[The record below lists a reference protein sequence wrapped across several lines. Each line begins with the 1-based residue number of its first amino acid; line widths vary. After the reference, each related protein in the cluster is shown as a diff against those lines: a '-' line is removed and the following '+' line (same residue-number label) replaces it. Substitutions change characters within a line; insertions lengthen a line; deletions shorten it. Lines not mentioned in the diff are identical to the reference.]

1 MKAISREMLLLGLGM
16 AILSSCTLL
25 APANVETRKEMLT
38 KVPLDL
44 PEGGTRPAT
53 LLVLPPETSAA
64 YDTTQ
69 MAYEIRPHEIAYF
82 GRTEWGEK
90 PSQMIHRL
98 VVQTLEN
105 AHYVAAVVTPPFM
118 GPYTHSLRTEIL
130 ALQQDFTS
138 QPATLQLTLRAQLI
152 AEAGNRVVG
161 TKEISVREPMQERTP
176 YAGAVA
182 ANDAMA
188 KALTQLAEFVRANTS

>member
-130 ALQQDFTS
+130 ALQQDFTA
-138 QPATLQLTLRAQLI
+138 QPATLQLTLRAQLT
-152 AEAGNRVVG
+152 AEGNRVVG

>member
-1 MKAISREMLLLGLGM
+1 MKAISREMLLVALGT
-16 AILSSCTLL
+16 AILSNCTLL

-44 PEGGTRPAT
+44 PEGKTQPAT

-69 MAYEIRPHEIAYF
+69 MAYEIRPNEIAYF
-82 GRTEWGEK
+82 SRTGWGEK

-105 AHYVAAVVTPPFM
+105 AHCVAAVVTPPFV

-138 QPATLQLTLRAQLI
+138 QPAALQLTLRAQLV
-152 AEAGNRVVG
+152 AEAGNHVVA
-161 TKEISVREPMQERTP
+161 TKEISVREPMQEATP